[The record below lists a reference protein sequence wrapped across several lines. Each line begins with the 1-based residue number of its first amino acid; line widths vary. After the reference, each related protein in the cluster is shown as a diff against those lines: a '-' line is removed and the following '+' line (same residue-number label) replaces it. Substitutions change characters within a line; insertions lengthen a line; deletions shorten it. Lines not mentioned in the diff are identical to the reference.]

1 MGAETSSTHLIFFIA
16 AMIIAAGVVAV
27 IFTNVNAVVNAS
39 YASGNTLSRQLQ
51 TDIIIINDPNNIP
64 LSGNV
69 STFYVKNIGKSTLTT
84 EFVSVLING
93 VYINDSK
100 VQKIVIGGGNT
111 TVWRTTD
118 VLQLN
123 VTNISMPSGD
133 NDIRVITENGVDDS
147 FRFIK

>member
-1 MGAETSSTHLIFFIA
+1 MGAETSTTHLIFFIT
-16 AMIIAAGVVAV
+16 AMIIATGVVV
-27 IFTNVNAVVNAS
+27 VVFTNVNAVVNAS
-39 YASGNTLSRQLQ
+39 YTAGNTLSKQLQ

-64 LSGNV
+64 QSGNI

-93 VYINDSK
+93 VYINDSN
-100 VQKIVIGGGNT
+100 VQMTVIGGGNT

-123 VTNISMPSGD
+123 VANVSIPSGD
-133 NDIRVITENGVDDS
+133 NDLRVITENGVDDS